1 MLNVDDM
8 LIVGHD
14 KKKIVAL
21 KLLLSKSFAMKDM
34 GPTKKILAMK
44 ITRDQ
49 SKRLLWLSREEYIEK
64 ILDRFNMYKAKP
76 VSIPLVG
83 QFKLSKKQ
91 SPTSE
96 GDKEEMKNVPYSY
109 VVGSLMYAMIC
120 TRSDI
125 AYAVSVVSRF
135 LSNPWKEPWVAIK

>member
-1 MLNVDDM
+1 
-8 LIVGHD
+8 
-14 KKKIVAL
+14 
-21 KLLLSKSFAMKDM
+21 
-34 GPTKKILAMK
+34 MK
-44 ITRDQ
+44 ITPDG
-49 SKRLLWLSREEYIEK
+49 SKKLLWLSQEQYIKKVLE
-64 ILDRFNMYKAKP
+64 RFNMHQAKP
-76 VSIPLVG
+76 VRIPLARP
-83 QFKLSKKQ
+83 FKLSKKQ